1 MTVEYLKVL
10 PAMAEEMQHPNGA
23 AALSKNK
30 AAQQLQKLPKAGY
43 SEAIDELGDRR
54 PKN

>member
-23 AALSKNK
+23 AALSKK
-30 AAQQLQKLPKAGY
+30 QSRAAAA
-43 SEAIDELGDRR
+43 ETA
-54 PKN
+54 